1 MKIVFIFKLA
11 HYQIFKLINVLNEVI
26 RNIIRFAI
34 LVGVQVLIIKNI
46 ELGQFINPFIYI
58 LFIIVLPFE
67 TPKWLLLLSA
77 FAMGITIDM
86 FYDTAG
92 MHAAAC
98 VFIGYLRPGLLKLF
112 SPRDG
117 YEFGTQPTI
126 QYLGIPWF
134 LSYSAILIVLHHLVL
149 FYIEV
154 FRFSEFFS
162 TLLRVIIS
170 SMFTILLV
178 VISQYL
184 FHNKK
189 AQE

>member
-1 MKIVFIFKLA
+1 M
-11 HYQIFKLINVLNEVI
+11 LNEII
-26 RNIIRFAI
+26 RNIVRFAI
-34 LVGVQVLIIKNI
+34 LVGIQVLVIKNI
-46 ELGQFINPFIYI
+46 ELGRFINPFIYV
-58 LFIIVLPFE
+58 LFIIGLPFE
-67 TPKWLLLLSA
+67 TPKWLLLFSA
-77 FAMGITIDM
+77 FAMGITVDL

-98 VFIGYLRPGLLKLF
+98 VFIAYLRPGLLKLF

-134 LSYSAILIVLHHLVL
+134 LSYSGILILLHHLVL

-162 TLLRVIIS
+162 TFFRVIVS
-170 SMFTILLV
+170 SVFTVLLV

-184 FHNKK
+184 FHRKK

>member
-1 MKIVFIFKLA
+1 M
-11 HYQIFKLINVLNEVI
+11 LNEII
-26 RNIIRFAI
+26 RNIIRYVI
-34 LVGVQVLIIKNI
+34 LIGIQVLIIKNI
-46 ELGQFINPFIYI
+46 ELGRFINPFIYV
-58 LFIIVLPFE
+58 LFIIILPFE
-67 TPKWLLLLSA
+67 TPKWLLLFSA
-77 FAMGITIDM
+77 FTIGITIDM

-98 VFIGYLRPGLLKLF
+98 VFIAYIRPGVLKLF

-134 LSYSAILIVLHHLVL
+134 LSYSAILIVLHHLIL
-149 FYIEV
+149 FYIEI

-162 TLLRVIIS
+162 TFFRVIIS
-170 SMFTILLV
+170 SIFTILLV

-184 FHNKK
+184 FNRKK
-189 AQE
+189 VQE

>member
-1 MKIVFIFKLA
+1 M
-11 HYQIFKLINVLNEVI
+11 LNEII
-26 RNIIRFAI
+26 RNIVRFAI
-34 LVGVQVLIIKNI
+34 LVGIQVLVIKNI
-46 ELGQFINPFIYI
+46 ELGRFINPFIYV
-58 LFIIVLPFE
+58 LFIIGLPFE
-67 TPKWLLLLSA
+67 TPKWLLLFSG
-77 FAMGITIDM
+77 FVMGITIDL

-98 VFIGYLRPGLLKLF
+98 VFIAYLRPGLLKLF

-117 YEFGTQPTI
+117 YEFGTQPNI

-134 LSYSAILIVLHHLVL
+134 LSYSGILILLHHLIL

-162 TLLRVIIS
+162 TFFRVIVS
-170 SMFTILLV
+170 SVFTVLLV

-184 FHNKK
+184 FHRKK

>member
-1 MKIVFIFKLA
+1 M
-11 HYQIFKLINVLNEVI
+11 LNEII
-26 RNIIRFAI
+26 RNIIRFII
-34 LVGVQVLIIKNI
+34 LVSVQVLIIKNI
-46 ELGQFINPFIYI
+46 ELGRFINPFIYV

-77 FAMGITIDM
+77 FTIGITIDM
-86 FYDTAG
+86 FYNTSG

-98 VFIGYLRPGLLKLF
+98 VFIAYIRPGVLKLF

-126 QYLGIPWF
+126 QYLGVPWF
-134 LSYSAILIVLHHLVL
+134 ISYSVILIVLHHFIL

-162 TLLRVIIS
+162 TFFRVILS
-170 SMFTILLV
+170 SIFTLLLV
-178 VISQYL
+178 VITQYL
-184 FHNKK
+184 FNRKK
-189 AQE
+189 EQE

>member
-1 MKIVFIFKLA
+1 MA
-11 HYQIFKLINVLNEVI
+11 NVII
-26 RNIIRFAI
+26 RNIIRFFL
-34 LVGVQVLIIKNI
+34 LVLVQVLIIKNI
-46 ELGQFINPFIYI
+46 ELGRFINPFVYV
-58 LFIIVLPFE
+58 LFIVVLPFE
-67 TPKWLLLLSA
+67 TPKWLLLCIA
-77 FAMGITIDM
+77 FILGITIDM

-98 VFIGYLRPGLLKLF
+98 VFMAYLRPGVLKLF

-134 LSYSAILIVLHHLVL
+134 LSYAGILIVLHHLIL

-162 TLLRVIIS
+162 TFFRVLVS
-170 SMFTILLV
+170 SIFTMLLV
-178 VISQYL
+178 VISQY
-184 FHNKK
+184 FFQRKK
-189 AQE
+189 ELE

>member
-1 MKIVFIFKLA
+1 
-11 HYQIFKLINVLNEVI
+11 VLNEI
-26 RNIIRFAI
+26 FRNIIRFAL
-34 LVGVQVLIIKNI
+34 LVGIQVLIIKNI
-46 ELGQFINPFIYI
+46 ELGRFINPFIYV

-67 TPKWLLLLSA
+67 TPKWLLLFSA
-77 FAMGITIDM
+77 FAIGITIDM

-98 VFIGYLRPGLLKLF
+98 VFIAYIRPGVLKLF

-134 LSYSAILIVLHHLVL
+134 LSYSAILIILHHLIL

-162 TLLRVIIS
+162 TLFRVIIS
-170 SMFTILLV
+170 SIFTILLV

-184 FHNKK
+184 FNRKK
-189 AQE
+189 EKE

>member
-1 MKIVFIFKLA
+1 M
-11 HYQIFKLINVLNEVI
+11 LNEII
-26 RNIIRFAI
+26 RNIVRFAI
-34 LVGVQVLIIKNI
+34 LVGIQVLVIKNI
-46 ELGQFINPFIYI
+46 ELGRFINPFIYV
-58 LFIIVLPFE
+58 LFIIGLPFE
-67 TPKWLLLLSA
+67 TPKWLLLFSA
-77 FAMGITIDM
+77 FAMGITIDL

-98 VFIGYLRPGLLKLF
+98 VFIAYLRPGLLKLF

-134 LSYSAILIVLHHLVL
+134 LSYSGILILLHHLIL

-162 TLLRVIIS
+162 TFFRVIVS
-170 SMFTILLV
+170 SVFTILLV

-184 FHNKK
+184 FNRKK

>member
-1 MKIVFIFKLA
+1 M
-11 HYQIFKLINVLNEVI
+11 LNEII
-26 RNIIRFAI
+26 RNIVRFAI
-34 LVGVQVLIIKNI
+34 LVGIQVLVIKNI
-46 ELGQFINPFIYI
+46 ELGRFINPFIYV
-58 LFIIVLPFE
+58 LFIIGLPFE
-67 TPKWLLLLSA
+67 TPKWLLLFSG
-77 FAMGITIDM
+77 FVMGITVDL

-98 VFIGYLRPGLLKLF
+98 VFIAYLRPGLLKLF

-134 LSYSAILIVLHHLVL
+134 LSYSGILILLHHLIL

-162 TLLRVIIS
+162 TFFRVIVS
-170 SMFTILLV
+170 SVFTILLV

-184 FHNKK
+184 FHRKK

>member
-1 MKIVFIFKLA
+1 M
-11 HYQIFKLINVLNEVI
+11 LNEII
-26 RNIIRFAI
+26 RNIIRYAI

-46 ELGQFINPFIYI
+46 ELGRFINPFIYV
-58 LFIIVLPFE
+58 LFIIGLPFE

-77 FAMGITIDM
+77 FVMGITIDM

-98 VFIGYLRPGLLKLF
+98 VFIAYIRPGVLKLF

-126 QYLGIPWF
+126 QYLGVPWF
-134 LSYSAILIVLHHLVL
+134 LSYSAILIVLHHFIL
-149 FYIEV
+149 FYIEI
-154 FRFSEFFS
+154 FRLSEFFS
-162 TLLRVIIS
+162 TFFRVIIS
-170 SMFTILLV
+170 SIFTILLV

-184 FHNKK
+184 FNRKK
-189 AQE
+189 EQT

>member
-1 MKIVFIFKLA
+1 M
-11 HYQIFKLINVLNEVI
+11 LNEII
-26 RNIIRFAI
+26 RNIVRFAI
-34 LVGVQVLIIKNI
+34 LVGIQVLVIKNI
-46 ELGQFINPFIYI
+46 ELGRFINPFIYV
-58 LFIIVLPFE
+58 LFIIGLPFE
-67 TPKWLLLLSA
+67 TPKWLLLFSA
-77 FAMGITIDM
+77 FAMGITVDL

-98 VFIGYLRPGLLKLF
+98 VFIAYLRPGLLKLF

-134 LSYSAILIVLHHLVL
+134 LSYSGILIVLHHLIL

-162 TLLRVIIS
+162 TFFRVIVS
-170 SMFTILLV
+170 SVFTILLV

-184 FHNKK
+184 FHRKK

>member
-1 MKIVFIFKLA
+1 M
-11 HYQIFKLINVLNEVI
+11 LNEVI
-26 RNIIRFAI
+26 RNIVRFAI
-34 LVGVQVLIIKNI
+34 LVGIQVLVIKNI
-46 ELGQFINPFIYI
+46 ELGRFINPFIYV
-58 LFIIVLPFE
+58 LFIIGLPFE
-67 TPKWLLLLSA
+67 TPKWLLLLSG
-77 FAMGITIDM
+77 FVMGITIDL

-98 VFIGYLRPGLLKLF
+98 VFIAYLRPGLLKLF

-134 LSYSAILIVLHHLVL
+134 LSYSGILILLHHIIL

-162 TLLRVIIS
+162 TFFRVIVS
-170 SMFTILLV
+170 SVFTILLV

-184 FHNKK
+184 FHRKK

>member
-1 MKIVFIFKLA
+1 
-11 HYQIFKLINVLNEVI
+11 VLNEVI